1 MWLQTQRRRRRAC
14 QLSLTHAGS
23 VANAACCMLHRKQH
37 RLHRR
42 RSFSLVSRWSVSVRC
57 ACVRASERLRAC
69 MCVYVCGVSER
80 ASSCPYVCAQ
90 ARVLL
95 GVWARACVCLRR
107 VFVHVSLSVRAAGL
121 AMLTLTQKLWSAHSA
136 APSSSADV
144 TPAASQCSDTEP
156 VEHPSE
162 LLLHGT
168 APPPPSPHKWQA
180 RISITRFRDGFT
192 AVTGGRACIRRRA
205 SAFT

>member
-1 MWLQTQRRRRRAC
+1 MRR
-14 QLSLTHAGS
+14 
-23 VANAACCMLHRKQH
+23 AACCTGNGTGCTVAAR
-37 RLHRR
+37 
-42 RSFSLVSRWSVSVRC
+42 FRWSHAGRC
-57 ACVRASERLRAC
+57 RCVVHACVRASERLRARARAR
-69 MCVYVCGVSER
+69 VYVCGVSER
-80 ASSCPYVCAQ
+80 ASSCPHVCAQ

-95 GVWARACVCLRR
+95 GVWACACVCLRR
-107 VFVHVSLSVRAAGL
+107 MFVHVSLSVRAAGL

-180 RISITRFRDGFT
+180 RISITRFRDG
-192 AVTGGRACIRRRA
+192 GSLR
-205 SAFT
+205 